1 MTSNYE
7 IKTINFHINAIIS
20 RNKTYEIKSMNFH
33 VNIPILVYS
42 LQHNVL
48 YWRSALKLQII
59 DKKFILGWI
68 YVLSSL

>member
-7 IKTINFHINAIIS
+7 IKTINFHVNAIIS
-20 RNKTYEIKSMNFH
+20 INKNYEIKTMNFH
-33 VNIPILVYS
+33 VNMPILVYS

-59 DKKFILGWI
+59 DKIFILGWI
-68 YVLSSL
+68 FALSSL